1 VFLPVRRALF
11 LLTLAYVRDVDSY
24 VLASCAARAR
34 GAVRVRGVRQR
45 SDENVFGGKVDGEVG
60 VKIKILTT
68 TLPLLPAQLRITRPT
83 PTTARARGEGP
94 DDPENRAETMSA
106 SSSSS
111 SSSSSSLHMSR
122 LRESHG
128 RMLTSWKAL
137 LTSNPSEA
145 ALALA
150 FGKLLEEYPDAKRKV
165 PGGTE
170 TMLSLALPRLFPSLS
185 AVAPDVVESIVV
197 DFLNVTSTNTQVRR
211 RRRAGDEEGRQ
222 FGTRLLFRPFACVP
236 TGLPCPL
243 FPRAQEEMVTIAA
256 ERELQAKF
264 AELDKLVAEVEVKGK
279 EAR

>member
-1 VFLPVRRALF
+1 
-11 LLTLAYVRDVDSY
+11 
-24 VLASCAARAR
+24 
-34 GAVRVRGVRQR
+34 
-45 SDENVFGGKVDGEVG
+45 
-60 VKIKILTT
+60 
-68 TLPLLPAQLRITRPT
+68 
-83 PTTARARGEGP
+83 
-94 DDPENRAETMSA
+94 
-106 SSSSS
+106 
-111 SSSSSSLHMSR
+111 MSR

-222 FGTRLLFRPFACVP
+222 LGTRLLFRPFVCVS
-236 TGLPCPL
+236 
-243 FPRAQEEMVTIAA
+243 Q
-256 ERELQAKF
+256 
-264 AELDKLVAEVEVKGK
+264 LVSLAPSFHT
-279 EAR
+279 RRRRW

>member
-1 VFLPVRRALF
+1 
-11 LLTLAYVRDVDSY
+11 
-24 VLASCAARAR
+24 
-34 GAVRVRGVRQR
+34 
-45 SDENVFGGKVDGEVG
+45 
-60 VKIKILTT
+60 
-68 TLPLLPAQLRITRPT
+68 
-83 PTTARARGEGP
+83 
-94 DDPENRAETMSA
+94 
-106 SSSSS
+106 
-111 SSSSSSLHMSR
+111 MSR

-222 FGTRLLFRPFACVP
+222 FGNPFVVPCVRVCFP
-236 TGLPCPL
+236 QLSPSCPL

-264 AELDKLVAEVEVKGK
+264 SELDKLVAEVEVKGK